1 MSAEGTSI
9 QAFSKHYADE
19 LMAMKQC
26 LKIVSAGVEIGEV
39 KGKDLIPDHA
49 LAMCSS
55 LFMPGAFATEEISYK
70 QAITYLRKE
79 AITLPVTAPRGYV
92 CLTYG
97 IFLSDL

>member
-1 MSAEGTSI
+1 
-9 QAFSKHYADE
+9 
-19 LMAMKQC
+19 MKQC

-79 AITLPVTAPRGYV
+79 AITFR
-92 CLTYG
+92 
-97 IFLSDL
+97 